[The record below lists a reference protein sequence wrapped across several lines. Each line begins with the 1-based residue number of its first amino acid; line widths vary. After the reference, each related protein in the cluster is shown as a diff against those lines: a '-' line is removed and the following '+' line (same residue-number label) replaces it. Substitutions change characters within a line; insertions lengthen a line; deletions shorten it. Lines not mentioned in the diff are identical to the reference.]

1 MLPEGKHEIKALKQR
16 LVAANARASSAML
29 VMDSALEIENSM
41 RTMLDVAIRNN
52 ENAKKNVERASEHLG
67 DSLKEV
73 REVEEVLKEAEERW
87 EVVDVD
93 AMSPSAAS
101 AKRRKV
107 SESLEGVRLTAV
119 APPTQ
124 RKGLVSPSES
134 VHADLQIN
142 ARVAA
147 TAAQS
152 THCDGAIRGAAGVSN
167 GSAAEINKSKGD
179 NSGVLVAASAKRRKV
194 LKSPEGIQL
203 TAVAAPTQRNG
214 SMSREGVHIDSQIN
228 ARVAETAAQSTHRDG
243 AIRGAAGVSNGS
255 AAKINK
261 SKGGNSGGLGAVVE
275 GCGLLEVNGVFK
287 HDGKRFNGT
296 PIYTKEG
303 RWKEKNKDYKAKYM
317 ICHDTGLWHVVV
329 KRKGQRQVYLY
340 NNPNDRNRDTPP
352 EKGWKVTGEGL
363 LPAPSVRIT

>member
-1 MLPEGKHEIKALKQR
+1 MLAEGKHEIKALKQR
-16 LVAANARASSAML
+16 LVAANARASSAIL
-29 VMDSALEIENSM
+29 VMDSALEIEHSM
-41 RTMLDVAIRNN
+41 RTMLDVAMRNN

-73 REVEEVLKEAEERW
+73 REVEEALKEAEERW

-124 RKGLVSPSES
+124 RKGLVSLSES

-152 THCDGAIRGAAGVSN
+152 THCG
-167 GSAAEINKSKGD
+167 
-179 NSGVLVAASAKRRKV
+179 
-194 LKSPEGIQL
+194 
-203 TAVAAPTQRNG
+203 
-214 SMSREGVHIDSQIN
+214 
-228 ARVAETAAQSTHRDG
+228 G

-261 SKGGNSGGLGAVVE
+261 SKGDNSGVLVAASAKRGKVLKSPEGIQLTAAAPTQRKGSMSREGVHTDSQINARVAATAAQSTHRAGDIRGAAGVSNGSAAKINKSKGDNSGGVGAVVE

-296 PIYTKEG
+296 PIYTKGG

-340 NNPNDRNRDTPP
+340 NNPNDRNSNTPP
-352 EKGWKVTGEGL
+352 EKGWNVTGEGL

>member
-167 GSAAEINKSKGD
+167 GSAA
-179 NSGVLVAASAKRRKV
+179 
-194 LKSPEGIQL
+194 
-203 TAVAAPTQRNG
+203 
-214 SMSREGVHIDSQIN
+214 
-228 ARVAETAAQSTHRDG
+228 
-243 AIRGAAGVSNGS
+243 
-255 AAKINK
+255 KINK
-261 SKGGNSGGLGAVVE
+261 SKGGNSGGLGAVVG

-363 LPAPSVRIT
+363 LPAPSVRIA

>member
-167 GSAAEINKSKGD
+167 GSAAKINKSKGD
-179 NSGVLVAASAKRRKV
+179 NSGVLV
-194 LKSPEGIQL
+194 
-203 TAVAAPTQRNG
+203 
-214 SMSREGVHIDSQIN
+214 
-228 ARVAETAAQSTHRDG
+228 
-243 AIRGAAGVSNGS
+243 
-255 AAKINK
+255 
-261 SKGGNSGGLGAVVE
+261 AVVE

>member
-124 RKGLVSPSES
+124 RRGLVSPSES

-152 THCDGAIRGAAGVSN
+152 THC
-167 GSAAEINKSKGD
+167 
-179 NSGVLVAASAKRRKV
+179 
-194 LKSPEGIQL
+194 
-203 TAVAAPTQRNG
+203 
-214 SMSREGVHIDSQIN
+214 
-228 ARVAETAAQSTHRDG
+228 DG

-352 EKGWKVTGEGL
+352 EQGWKVTGEGL

>member
-214 SMSREGVHIDSQIN
+214 SMSREGVHTDSQIN

-287 HDGKRFNGT
+287 HDGQRFNGT

-363 LPAPSVRIT
+363 LPAPSVRIA

>member
-167 GSAAEINKSKGD
+167 GSAA
-179 NSGVLVAASAKRRKV
+179 
-194 LKSPEGIQL
+194 
-203 TAVAAPTQRNG
+203 
-214 SMSREGVHIDSQIN
+214 
-228 ARVAETAAQSTHRDG
+228 
-243 AIRGAAGVSNGS
+243 
-255 AAKINK
+255 KINK

>member
-107 SESLEGVRLTAV
+107 SESLEGVRLSAV

-152 THCDGAIRGAAGVSN
+152 THC
-167 GSAAEINKSKGD
+167 
-179 NSGVLVAASAKRRKV
+179 
-194 LKSPEGIQL
+194 
-203 TAVAAPTQRNG
+203 
-214 SMSREGVHIDSQIN
+214 
-228 ARVAETAAQSTHRDG
+228 DG

>member
-107 SESLEGVRLTAV
+107 
-119 APPTQ
+119 
-124 RKGLVSPSES
+124 
-134 VHADLQIN
+134 
-142 ARVAA
+142 
-147 TAAQS
+147 
-152 THCDGAIRGAAGVSN
+152 
-167 GSAAEINKSKGD
+167 
-179 NSGVLVAASAKRRKV
+179 

-214 SMSREGVHIDSQIN
+214 SMSREGVHTDSQIN